1 MADRELLTKQY
12 KKLAKRANQRLLR
25 LEQRAGI
32 NPALLDWAYAHAQ
45 EDIRKWRGTGRNRY
59 PSTVKQDAPI
69 SQLQARIADVEKF
82 LEMETSTITGV
93 KKVNE
98 ARVNTINRNYGTD
111 FSSGDFQQFAR
122 SGQLDKLKAQY
133 GSKTMWKAI
142 GQIRRNMDKLVE
154 QMRQHKKREIIVD
167 EDDPIL
173 QNTVD
178 EILSSRR
185 YGKKLI
191 DILK

>member
-1 MADRELLTKQY
+1 MTDRELLTQQY
-12 KKLAKRANQRLLR
+12 RQLAKRANQRLLR
-25 LEQRAGI
+25 LEERAGA

-59 PSTVKQDAPI
+59 PSTVRQDAPI

-98 ARVNTINRNYGTD
+98 GRVNTINDKYGTD
-111 FSSGDFQQFAR
+111 FTVSDYQQFAR
-122 SGQLDKLKAQY
+122 SGMLDKLKVRF
-133 GSKTMWKAI
+133 GSQTMWDAI
-142 GQIRRNMDKLVE
+142 RQIQNNTDKLVE
-154 QMRQHKKREIIVD
+154 QMQQHKKREIIVD

>member
-1 MADRELLTKQY
+1 MADRAELMQQY
-12 KKLAKRANQRLLR
+12 KKLAKQANMRLLR
-25 LEQRAGI
+25 LEKRAGS

-45 EDIRKWRGTGRNRY
+45 EDIRKWRGSGKHRY

-82 LEMETSTITGV
+82 LEMETSTISGV
-93 KKVNE
+93 KRVNE
-98 ARVNTINRNYGTD
+98 KRVDTINNKYGTD
-111 FSSGDFQQFAR
+111 FTSSDFQQFAR
-122 SGQLDKLKAQY
+122 SGMLDKLKAQY

-142 GQIRRNMDKLVE
+142 GQIRKNMDTLVK
-154 QMRQHKKREIIVD
+154 QMKQHKAREIIVD

-173 QNTVD
+173 QATVD

-185 YGKKLI
+185 YGKTLI
-191 DILK
+191 NLLK

>member
-1 MADRELLTKQY
+1 M
-12 KKLAKRANQRLLR
+12 RLLR
-25 LEQRAGI
+25 LEKRAGS

-45 EDIRKWRGTGRNRY
+45 EDIRKWRGTGKHRY
-59 PSTVKQDAPI
+59 PSIVKGDAPI

-82 LEMETSTITGV
+82 LEMETSTISGV
-93 KKVNE
+93 KRVNE
-98 ARVNTINRNYGTD
+98 KRVDTINNTYGTD
-111 FSSGDFQQFAR
+111 FSSSDFQQFAR

-142 GQIRRNMDKLVE
+142 GQIRKNMDTLVE
-154 QMRQHKKREIIVD
+154 QMKQHKKREIIVD

-173 QNTVD
+173 QATVD

-185 YGKKLI
+185 YGKRLI

>member
-1 MADRELLTKQY
+1 MADRALLTEQY
-12 KKLAKRANQRLLR
+12 KKLAKQANMRLLR
-25 LEQRAGI
+25 LEKRAGS

-45 EDIRKWRGTGRNRY
+45 EDIRKWRGSGKHRY

-82 LEMETSTITGV
+82 LEMETSTISGV
-93 KKVNE
+93 KRINDK
-98 ARVNTINRNYGTD
+98 RVDTINNKYGTD
-111 FSSGDFQQFAR
+111 FTSSDFQQFAR

-142 GQIRRNMDKLVE
+142 GQIRKNMDTLVK
-154 QMRQHKKREIIVD
+154 QMKQHKAREIIVD

-173 QNTVD
+173 QATVD

-185 YGKKLI
+185 YGKTLI
-191 DILK
+191 NLLK

>member
-1 MADRELLTKQY
+1 MADRALLTEQY
-12 KKLAKRANQRLLR
+12 KKLAKQANMRLLR
-25 LEQRAGI
+25 LEKRAGS

-45 EDIRKWRGTGRNRY
+45 EDIRKWRGSGKQRY

-82 LEMETSTITGV
+82 LEMETSTISGV
-93 KKVNE
+93 KRVNE
-98 ARVNTINRNYGTD
+98 KRVDTINNKYGTD
-111 FSSGDFQQFAR
+111 FTSSDFQQFAR
-122 SGQLDKLKAQY
+122 SGMLDKMKAQY

-142 GQIRRNMDKLVE
+142 GQIRTNMDTLVK
-154 QMRQHKKREIIVD
+154 QMKQHKAREIIVD

-173 QNTVD
+173 QATVD

-185 YGKKLI
+185 YGKTLI
-191 DILK
+191 NLLK

>member
-1 MADRELLTKQY
+1 MADRALLTEQY
-12 KKLAKRANQRLLR
+12 KKLAKKANMRLLR
-25 LEQRAGI
+25 LEKRAGS

-45 EDIRKWRGTGRNRY
+45 EDIRKWRGSGKQRY

-82 LEMETSTITGV
+82 LEMETSTISGV
-93 KKVNE
+93 KRVNE
-98 ARVNTINRNYGTD
+98 KRVDTINNKYGTD
-111 FSSGDFQQFAR
+111 FTSSDFQQFAR
-122 SGQLDKLKAQY
+122 SGMLDKLKAQY

-142 GQIRRNMDKLVE
+142 GQIRKNMDTLVK
-154 QMRQHKKREIIVD
+154 QMKQHKAREIIVD

-173 QNTVD
+173 QATVD

-185 YGKKLI
+185 YGKTLI
-191 DILK
+191 NLLK

>member
-1 MADRELLTKQY
+1 MADRALLTEQY
-12 KKLAKRANQRLLR
+12 RKLAKQANMRLLR
-25 LEQRAGI
+25 LEKRAGS

-45 EDIRKWRGTGRNRY
+45 EDIRKWRGSGKHRY

-82 LEMETSTITGV
+82 LEMETSTISGV
-93 KKVNE
+93 KRVNE
-98 ARVNTINRNYGTD
+98 KRVDTINNKYGTD
-111 FSSGDFQQFAR
+111 FTSSDFQQFAR
-122 SGQLDKLKAQY
+122 SGMLDKLKAQY

-142 GQIRRNMDKLVE
+142 GQIRKNMDTLVK
-154 QMRQHKKREIIVD
+154 QMKQHKAREIIVD

-173 QNTVD
+173 QATVD

-185 YGKKLI
+185 YGKTLI
-191 DILK
+191 NLLK